1 MSSLLT
7 ISAGILMSLALSI
20 TPCLAQDAASSAD
33 QQLKADTKELTDEQ
47 QQVADL
53 QAQAKWFNDFTA
65 KRLANAAAERAEV
78 EKRLKGLE
86 AADAANPKRN
96 PKSTVAQEIAALK
109 GWLSDEAAKRKQI
122 EIAKERW
129 QSAIENAQAKT
140 KQTSY
145 QIDVDKAS
153 VLHQNEINKERAEIQ
168 AENPRPAPPQIQQ
181 NTVLM
186 PGWETE
192 TGNIPVLGK
201 PTRAEGDGN

>member
-1 MSSLLT
+1 
-7 ISAGILMSLALSI
+7 
-20 TPCLAQDAASSAD
+20 
-33 QQLKADTKELTDEQ
+33 
-47 QQVADL
+47 
-53 QAQAKWFNDFTA
+53 
-65 KRLANAAAERAEV
+65 AAAERAEV
-78 EKRLKGLE
+78 EKRLMGLE
-86 AADAANPKRN
+86 AADAANPKKN
-96 PKSTVAQEIAALK
+96 PKSTVAQEITALK

-129 QSAIENAQAKT
+129 QTAIENAQAKT

-192 TGNIPVLGK
+192 TGTVPVLGK